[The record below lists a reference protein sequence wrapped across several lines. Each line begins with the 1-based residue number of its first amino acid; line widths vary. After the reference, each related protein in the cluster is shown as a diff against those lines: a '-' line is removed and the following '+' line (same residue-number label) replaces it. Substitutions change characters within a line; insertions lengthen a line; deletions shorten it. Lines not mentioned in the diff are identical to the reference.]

1 MMKWYYEWKL
11 SKVRAEIAEL
21 EKQTRVRL
29 QDDYTVHSRLRV
41 LNRLAASLQLRLAK
55 YSSPTGRLETE
66 EAH

>member
-11 SKVRAEIAEL
+11 SKVREEIAAL

-29 QDDYTVHSRLRV
+29 QDDYTAHSRLRV
-41 LNRLAASLQLRLAK
+41 LYRLATSLQARLAK
-55 YSSPTGRLETE
+55 YSSGTERLEAE

>member
-11 SKVRAEIAEL
+11 SKVREEIAAL

-41 LNRLAASLQLRLAK
+41 LQRLASSLQARLAK
-55 YSSPTGRLETE
+55 YSSGTERLEAE